1 MFNVTF
7 YLDLFNV
14 SFMPKISLSHLLS
27 LRNPYK
33 SHRDNA
39 ILLIVNTIN

>member
-1 MFNVTF
+1 MFNITF

-14 SFMPKISLSHLLS
+14 SYIPKIPLSHLLN

-33 SHRDNA
+33 IHRDNA